1 MKKGKIIILII
12 FIVSI
17 IFLLSF
23 FMMKDPSNTK
33 NAKIVISKSNIYTKR
48 EINDAINIV
57 LVKFK
62 QFPATLDKIWYDEE
76 KSNKECEEWAKQ
88 YNADEAIVLFS
99 NFKTY
104 KGEKSINNGFNSDFE
119 YINWNW
125 ILVRNNKGKWYLK
138 DWGY

>member
-1 MKKGKIIILII
+1 MKKGKITILIISIILIT
-12 FIVSI
+12 S
-17 IFLLSF
+17 LLAF
-23 FMMKDPSNTK
+23 FMMKESSNTK
-33 NAKIVISKSNIYTKR
+33 DAKIDIGKSNTYTES

-57 LVKFK
+57 LAKFK

-76 KSNKECEEWAKQ
+76 KSNKESKEWAKQ

-104 KGEKSINNGFNSDFE
+104 KGEKSINNGFNPDSE